1 MPKYKGND
9 YFTNQKRLS
18 DQQDAA
24 MKSILKISESESKH
38 PQSYG
43 REGEGGTKVAP
54 MPGTYYDEGNFVD
67 KVLDFLK
74 IKPRKGR
81 FKKPK
86 PAGRAGYI

>member
-9 YFTNQKRLS
+9 YFTNQRRLS

-24 MKSILKISESESKH
+24 MKSILKISESDFGKAKA
-38 PQSYG
+38 YD
-43 REGEGGTKVAP
+43 RRGEGGAKVAP
-54 MPGTYYDEGNFVD
+54 MPGTYYDEGNLVD
-67 KVLDFLK
+67 KLLDFLK

-86 PAGRAGYI
+86 PAGRAGFI